1 LDKQTRFFASGRRC
15 EKPFG
20 RGASPRD
27 GGRAA
32 LRTLLA
38 SLATGAKLADY
49 EAALQ
54 ALKERERETS
64 KLHGEALEDDGLPPG
79 RRALIADTLLQEGKD
94 HVALLLQELEQTA
107 KRKYEDTHYACFFVC
122 GFS

>member
-27 GGRAA
+27 GGSAA

-38 SLATGAKLADY
+38 SVGTGAKLADH

-54 ALKERERETS
+54 TLKEHEKETS
-64 KLHGEALEDDGLPPG
+64 KVYGEALEDDGLPPVAG
-79 RRALIADTLLQEGKD
+79 R
-94 HVALLLQELEQTA
+94 
-107 KRKYEDTHYACFFVC
+107 
-122 GFS
+122 